1 MNYNNNFYLNIYFK
15 IRKEALMS
23 KLVAGNWKMFG
34 DINMISEIKKI
45 DQHCNEIDCEVA
57 ICPPFPLLFSANEQT
72 ENIKIGA
79 QSCHININGAHT
91 GEVSAEMLV
100 EVGAQL
106 ILVGHSERRQNNNET
121 NNVVKL
127 KSEAVHRSGATAIV
141 CIGETL
147 EERKEEKTLS
157 VLQEQMLNSLPTKVT
172 PQNTVIAYEPVW
184 AIGTGLVP
192 ETDQIRA
199 AHSFIRGFLVSTY
212 GAEAHN
218 VKILY
223 GGSVKGSNAK
233 EIFSIAN
240 VNGALVGGASLK
252 SSDFIEI
259 ITAASNS
266 V

>member
-1 MNYNNNFYLNIYFK
+1 
-15 IRKEALMS
+15 MS

-34 DINMISEIKKI
+34 DKNMISEIKKI
-45 DQHCNEIDCEVA
+45 DQHCNEVRCEVA
-57 ICPPFPLLFSANEQT
+57 ICPPFPLILSAYEQT
-72 ENIKIGA
+72 KNIQIGA
-79 QSCHININGAHT
+79 QNCHTDINGAHT
-91 GEVSAEMLV
+91 GEVSAEMLT

-106 ILVGHSERRQNNNET
+106 IIVGHSERRQDNYESNDI
-121 NNVVKL
+121 VKL
-127 KSEAVHRSGATAIV
+127 KSEAVHRAGATAVV

-147 EERKEEKTLS
+147 KERETDKTLS
-157 VLQEQMLNSLPTKVT
+157 VLQEQMLNSLPKNVN
-172 PQNTVIAYEPVW
+172 PLNTVVAYEPVW

-192 ETDQIRA
+192 EIDQIRA
-199 AHSFIRGFLVSTY
+199 AHSFIRGFLASTY

-233 EIFSIAN
+233 EIFSISN

-252 SSDFIEI
+252 SNDFIAI

-266 V
+266 I

>member
-1 MNYNNNFYLNIYFK
+1 
-15 IRKEALMS
+15 MS

-34 DINMISEIKKI
+34 DKNMISEIKKI
-45 DQHCNEIDCEVA
+45 DQHCNEVRCEVA
-57 ICPPFPLLFSANEQT
+57 ICPPFPLILSAYEQT
-72 ENIKIGA
+72 KNIQIGA
-79 QSCHININGAHT
+79 QNCHTDINGAHT
-91 GEVSAEMLV
+91 GEVSAEMLT

-106 ILVGHSERRQNNNET
+106 IIVGHSERRQDNYESNDI
-121 NNVVKL
+121 VKL
-127 KSEAVHRSGATAIV
+127 KSEAVHRAGAPAVV

-147 EERKEEKTLS
+147 KERETDKTLS
-157 VLQEQMLNSLPTKVT
+157 VLQEQMLNSLPKNVN
-172 PQNTVIAYEPVW
+172 PLNTVVAYEPVW

-192 ETDQIRA
+192 EIDQIRA
-199 AHSFIRGFLVSTY
+199 AHSFIRGFLASTY

-233 EIFSIAN
+233 EIFSISN

-252 SSDFIEI
+252 SNDFIEI

-266 V
+266 I

>member
-1 MNYNNNFYLNIYFK
+1 
-15 IRKEALMS
+15 MS

-34 DINMISEIKKI
+34 DKNMISEIKKI
-45 DQHCNEIDCEVA
+45 DQHCNEVRCEVA
-57 ICPPFPLLFSANEQT
+57 ICPPFPLILSAYEQT
-72 ENIKIGA
+72 KNIQIGA
-79 QSCHININGAHT
+79 QNCHTDINGAHT
-91 GEVSAEMLV
+91 GEVSAEMLT

-106 ILVGHSERRQNNNET
+106 IIVGHSERRQDNYESNDI
-121 NNVVKL
+121 VKL
-127 KSEAVHRSGATAIV
+127 KSEAVHRAGATAVV

-147 EERKEEKTLS
+147 KERETDKTLS
-157 VLQEQMLNSLPTKVT
+157 VLQEQMLNSLPKNVN
-172 PQNTVIAYEPVW
+172 PLNTVVAYEPVW

-192 ETDQIRA
+192 EIDQIRA
-199 AHSFIRGFLVSTY
+199 AHSFIRGFLASTY

-233 EIFSIAN
+233 EIFSMPN

-252 SSDFIEI
+252 SNDFIEI

-266 V
+266 I

>member
-1 MNYNNNFYLNIYFK
+1 
-15 IRKEALMS
+15 MS

-34 DINMISEIKKI
+34 DKNMISEIKKI
-45 DQHCNEIDCEVA
+45 DQHCNEVRCEVA
-57 ICPPFPLLFSANEQT
+57 ICPPFPIILSAYEQT
-72 ENIKIGA
+72 KNIQIGA
-79 QSCHININGAHT
+79 QNCHTDINGAHT
-91 GEVSAEMLV
+91 GEVSAEMLT

-106 ILVGHSERRQNNNET
+106 IIVGHSERRQDNYESNDI
-121 NNVVKL
+121 VKL
-127 KSEAVHRSGATAIV
+127 KSEAVHRAGATAVI

-147 EERKEEKTLS
+147 KERETDKTLS
-157 VLQEQMLNSLPTKVT
+157 VLQEQMLNSLPKNVN
-172 PQNTVIAYEPVW
+172 PLNTVVAYEPVW

-192 ETDQIRA
+192 EIDQIRA
-199 AHSFIRGFLVSTY
+199 AHSFIRGFLASTY

-233 EIFSIAN
+233 EIFSISN

-252 SSDFIEI
+252 SNDFIEI

-266 V
+266 I

>member
-1 MNYNNNFYLNIYFK
+1 
-15 IRKEALMS
+15 MS

-34 DINMISEIKKI
+34 DKNMISEIKKI
-45 DQHCNEIDCEVA
+45 DQHCNEVRCEVA
-57 ICPPFPLLFSANEQT
+57 ICPPFPLILSAYEQT
-72 ENIKIGA
+72 KNIQIGA
-79 QSCHININGAHT
+79 QNCHTDINGAHT
-91 GEVSAEMLV
+91 GEVSAEMLT

-106 ILVGHSERRQNNNET
+106 IIVGHSERRQNNYESNDI
-121 NNVVKL
+121 VKL
-127 KSEAVHRSGATAIV
+127 KSEAVHRAGATAVV

-147 EERKEEKTLS
+147 KERETDKTLS
-157 VLQEQMLNSLPTKVT
+157 VLQEQMLNSLPKNVN
-172 PQNTVIAYEPVW
+172 PLNTVVAYEPVW

-192 ETDQIRA
+192 EIDQIRA
-199 AHSFIRGFLVSTY
+199 AHSFIRGFLASTY

-233 EIFSIAN
+233 EIFSISN

-252 SSDFIEI
+252 SNDFIEI

-266 V
+266 I

>member
-1 MNYNNNFYLNIYFK
+1 
-15 IRKEALMS
+15 MS

-34 DINMISEIKKI
+34 DKNMISEIKKI
-45 DQHCNEIDCEVA
+45 DQHCNEVRCEVA
-57 ICPPFPLLFSANEQT
+57 ICPPFPLILSAYEQT
-72 ENIKIGA
+72 KNIQIGA
-79 QSCHININGAHT
+79 QNCHTDINGAHT
-91 GEVSAEMLV
+91 GEVSAEMLT

-106 ILVGHSERRQNNNET
+106 IIVGHSERRQDNYESNDI
-121 NNVVKL
+121 VKL
-127 KSEAVHRSGATAIV
+127 KSEAVHRAGATAVV

-147 EERKEEKTLS
+147 KERETDKTLS
-157 VLQEQMLNSLPTKVT
+157 VLQEQMLNSLPKNVN
-172 PQNTVIAYEPVW
+172 PLNTVVAYEPVW

-199 AHSFIRGFLVSTY
+199 AHSFIRGFLASTY

-233 EIFSIAN
+233 EIFSISN

-252 SSDFIEI
+252 SNDFIEI

-266 V
+266 I

>member
-1 MNYNNNFYLNIYFK
+1 
-15 IRKEALMS
+15 MS

-34 DINMISEIKKI
+34 DKNMISEIKKI
-45 DQHCNEIDCEVA
+45 DQHCNEVRCEVA
-57 ICPPFPLLFSANEQT
+57 ICPPFPLILSAYEQT
-72 ENIKIGA
+72 KNIQIGA
-79 QSCHININGAHT
+79 QNCHTDINGAHT
-91 GEVSAEMLV
+91 GEVSAEMLT

-106 ILVGHSERRQNNNET
+106 IIVGHSERRHDNYESNDI
-121 NNVVKL
+121 VKL
-127 KSEAVHRSGATAIV
+127 KSEAVHRAGATAVV

-147 EERKEEKTLS
+147 KERETDKTLS
-157 VLQEQMLNSLPTKVT
+157 VLQEQMLNSLPKNVN
-172 PQNTVIAYEPVW
+172 PLNTVVAYEPVW

-192 ETDQIRA
+192 GIDQIRA
-199 AHSFIRGFLVSTY
+199 AHSFIRGLLASTY

-233 EIFSIAN
+233 EIFSISN

-252 SSDFIEI
+252 SNDFIEI

-266 V
+266 I

>member
-1 MNYNNNFYLNIYFK
+1 
-15 IRKEALMS
+15 MS

-34 DINMISEIKKI
+34 DKNMISEIKKI
-45 DQHCNEIDCEVA
+45 DQHCNEVRCEVA
-57 ICPPFPLLFSANEQT
+57 ICPPFPLILSAYEQT
-72 ENIKIGA
+72 KNIQIGA
-79 QSCHININGAHT
+79 QNCHTDINGAHT
-91 GEVSAEMLV
+91 GEVSAEMLT

-106 ILVGHSERRQNNNET
+106 IIVGHSERRQDNYESNDI
-121 NNVVKL
+121 VKL
-127 KSEAVHRSGATAIV
+127 KSEAVHRAGATAVV

-147 EERKEEKTLS
+147 KERETDKTIS
-157 VLQEQMLNSLPTKVT
+157 VLQEQKLNSLPKNVN
-172 PQNTVIAYEPVW
+172 PLNTVVAYEPVW

-192 ETDQIRA
+192 EIDQIRA
-199 AHSFIRGFLVSTY
+199 AHSFIRGFLASTY

-233 EIFSIAN
+233 EIFSISN

-252 SSDFIEI
+252 SNDFIEI

-266 V
+266 I

>member
-1 MNYNNNFYLNIYFK
+1 
-15 IRKEALMS
+15 MS

-34 DINMISEIKKI
+34 DKNMISEIKKI
-45 DQHCNEIDCEVA
+45 DQHCNEVRCEVA
-57 ICPPFPLLFSANEQT
+57 ICPPFPLILSAYEQT
-72 ENIKIGA
+72 KNIQIGA
-79 QSCHININGAHT
+79 QNCHTDINGAHT
-91 GEVSAEMLV
+91 GEVSAEMLT

-106 ILVGHSERRQNNNET
+106 IIVGHSERRQDNYESNDI
-121 NNVVKL
+121 VKL
-127 KSEAVHRSGATAIV
+127 KSEAVHRAGATAVV

-147 EERKEEKTLS
+147 KERERDKTLS
-157 VLQEQMLNSLPTKVT
+157 VLQEQMLNSLPKNVN
-172 PQNTVIAYEPVW
+172 PLNTVVAYEPVW

-192 ETDQIRA
+192 EIDQIRA
-199 AHSFIRGFLVSTY
+199 AHSFIRGFLASTY

-233 EIFSIAN
+233 EIFSISN

-252 SSDFIEI
+252 SNDFIEI

-266 V
+266 I

>member
-1 MNYNNNFYLNIYFK
+1 
-15 IRKEALMS
+15 MS

-34 DINMISEIKKI
+34 DKNMISEIKKI
-45 DQHCNEIDCEVA
+45 DQHCNEVRCEVA
-57 ICPPFPLLFSANEQT
+57 ICPPFPLILSAYEQT
-72 ENIKIGA
+72 KNIQIGA
-79 QSCHININGAHT
+79 QNCHTDINGAHT
-91 GEVSAEMLV
+91 GEVSAEMLT

-106 ILVGHSERRQNNNET
+106 IIVGHSERRQDNYESNDI
-121 NNVVKL
+121 VKL
-127 KSEAVHRSGATAIV
+127 KSEAVHRAGATAVV

-147 EERKEEKTLS
+147 KERETDKTLS
-157 VLQEQMLNSLPTKVT
+157 VLQEQMLNCLPKNVN
-172 PQNTVIAYEPVW
+172 PLNTVVAYEPVW

-192 ETDQIRA
+192 EIDQIRA
-199 AHSFIRGFLVSTY
+199 AHSFIRGFLASTY

-233 EIFSIAN
+233 EIFSISN

-252 SSDFIEI
+252 SNDFIEI

-266 V
+266 I

>member
-1 MNYNNNFYLNIYFK
+1 
-15 IRKEALMS
+15 MS

-34 DINMISEIKKI
+34 DKNMISEIKKI
-45 DQHCNEIDCEVA
+45 DQHCHEIRCEVA
-57 ICPPFPLLFSANEQT
+57 ICPPFPLILTAYEQT
-72 ENIKIGA
+72 KNIKIGA
-79 QSCHININGAHT
+79 QNCHMNINGAHT
-91 GEVSAEMLV
+91 GEVSAEMLT

-106 ILVGHSERRQNNNET
+106 IIVGHSERRQDNYESNDII
-121 NNVVKL
+121 KL
-127 KSEAVHRSGATAIV
+127 KSEAVHRAGATAVV

-147 EERKEEKTLS
+147 EERETDKTLS
-157 VLQEQMLNSLPTKVT
+157 VLQDQMLNSLPKNVN
-172 PQNTVIAYEPVW
+172 PLNTVVAYEPVW

-192 ETDQIRA
+192 EVDQIRA

-223 GGSVKGSNAK
+223 GGSVKSSNSK
-233 EIFSIAN
+233 EIFSISN

-266 V
+266 I

>member
-1 MNYNNNFYLNIYFK
+1 
-15 IRKEALMS
+15 MS

-34 DINMISEIKKI
+34 DKNMISEIKKI
-45 DQHCNEIDCEVA
+45 DQHCNEVRCEVA
-57 ICPPFPLLFSANEQT
+57 ICPPFPLILSAYELT
-72 ENIKIGA
+72 KNIQIGA
-79 QSCHININGAHT
+79 QNCHTDINGAHT
-91 GEVSAEMLV
+91 GEVSAEMLT

-106 ILVGHSERRQNNNET
+106 IIVGHSERRQDNYESNDI
-121 NNVVKL
+121 VKL
-127 KSEAVHRSGATAIV
+127 KSEAVHRAGAKAVV

-147 EERKEEKTLS
+147 KERETDKTLS
-157 VLQEQMLNSLPTKVT
+157 VLQEQMLNSLPKNVN
-172 PQNTVIAYEPVW
+172 PLNTVVAYEPVW

-192 ETDQIRA
+192 EIDQIRD
-199 AHSFIRGFLVSTY
+199 AHSFIRGFLASTY

-233 EIFSIAN
+233 EIFSISN

-252 SSDFIEI
+252 SNDFIEI

-266 V
+266 I

>member
-1 MNYNNNFYLNIYFK
+1 
-15 IRKEALMS
+15 MS

-34 DINMISEIKKI
+34 DKNMISEIKKI
-45 DQHCNEIDCEVA
+45 DQHCNEVRCEVA
-57 ICPPFPLLFSANEQT
+57 ICPPFPLILSAYEQT
-72 ENIKIGA
+72 KNIQIGA
-79 QSCHININGAHT
+79 QNCHTDINGAHT
-91 GEVSAEMLV
+91 GEVSAEMLT

-106 ILVGHSERRQNNNET
+106 IIVGHSERRQDNYESNDI
-121 NNVVKL
+121 VKL
-127 KSEAVHRSGATAIV
+127 KSEAVHRAGATAVV

-147 EERKEEKTLS
+147 RERETDKTLS
-157 VLQEQMLNSLPTKVT
+157 VLQEQMLNSLPKNVN
-172 PQNTVIAYEPVW
+172 QLNTVVAYEPVW

-192 ETDQIRA
+192 EIDQIRA
-199 AHSFIRGFLVSTY
+199 AHSFIRGFLASTY

-233 EIFSIAN
+233 EIFSISN

-252 SSDFIEI
+252 SNDFIEI

-266 V
+266 I

>member
-1 MNYNNNFYLNIYFK
+1 
-15 IRKEALMS
+15 MS

-57 ICPPFPLLFSANEQT
+57 ICPPFPLILSAYEQT
-72 ENIKIGA
+72 KNIQIGA
-79 QSCHININGAHT
+79 QNCHTDINGAHT
-91 GEVSAEMLV
+91 GEVSAEMLT

-106 ILVGHSERRQNNNET
+106 IIVGHSERRQDNYESNDI
-121 NNVVKL
+121 VKL
-127 KSEAVHRSGATAIV
+127 KSEAVHRAGATAVV

-147 EERKEEKTLS
+147 KERETDKTLS
-157 VLQEQMLNSLPTKVT
+157 VLQEQMLNSLPKNVN
-172 PQNTVIAYEPVW
+172 PLNTVVAYEPVW

-192 ETDQIRA
+192 EIDQIRA
-199 AHSFIRGFLVSTY
+199 AHSFIRGFLASTY

-233 EIFSIAN
+233 EIFSISN

-252 SSDFIEI
+252 SNDFIEI

-266 V
+266 I

>member
-1 MNYNNNFYLNIYFK
+1 
-15 IRKEALMS
+15 MS

-34 DINMISEIKKI
+34 DKNMISEIKKI
-45 DQHCNEIDCEVA
+45 DQHCNEVSCEVA
-57 ICPPFPLLFSANEQT
+57 ICPPFPLILSAYEQT
-72 ENIKIGA
+72 KNIQIGA
-79 QSCHININGAHT
+79 QNCHMYINGAHT
-91 GEVSAEMLV
+91 GEVSAEMLT

-106 ILVGHSERRQNNNET
+106 IIVGHSERRQDNYESNDI
-121 NNVVKL
+121 VKL
-127 KSEAVHRSGATAIV
+127 KSEAVHRAGATAVV

-147 EERKEEKTLS
+147 KERETDKTLS
-157 VLQEQMLNSLPTKVT
+157 VLQEQMLNSLPKNVN
-172 PQNTVIAYEPVW
+172 PLNTVVAYEPVW

-192 ETDQIRA
+192 EIHQIRD
-199 AHSFIRGFLVSTY
+199 AHSFIRGFLASTY

-233 EIFSIAN
+233 EIFSISN

-252 SSDFIEI
+252 SNDFIEI

-266 V
+266 I

>member
-1 MNYNNNFYLNIYFK
+1 
-15 IRKEALMS
+15 MS

-34 DINMISEIKKI
+34 DKNMISEIKKI
-45 DQHCNEIDCEVA
+45 DQHCNEVRCEVA
-57 ICPPFPLLFSANEQT
+57 ICPPFPLILSAYEQT
-72 ENIKIGA
+72 KNIQIGA
-79 QSCHININGAHT
+79 QNCHTDINGAHT
-91 GEVSAEMLV
+91 GEVSAEMLT

-106 ILVGHSERRQNNNET
+106 IIVGHSERRQDNYESNDI
-121 NNVVKL
+121 VKL
-127 KSEAVHRSGATAIV
+127 KSEAVHRAGATAVV

-147 EERKEEKTLS
+147 KERETDKTLS
-157 VLQEQMLNSLPTKVT
+157 VLQEQMLKSLPKNVN
-172 PQNTVIAYEPVW
+172 PLNTVVAYEPVW

-192 ETDQIRA
+192 EIDQIRA
-199 AHSFIRGFLVSTY
+199 AHSFIRGFLASTY

-233 EIFSIAN
+233 EIFSMPN

-252 SSDFIEI
+252 SNDFIEI

-266 V
+266 I

>member
-1 MNYNNNFYLNIYFK
+1 
-15 IRKEALMS
+15 MS

-34 DINMISEIKKI
+34 DKNMISEIKKI
-45 DQHCNEIDCEVA
+45 DQHCNGVRCEVA
-57 ICPPFPLLFSANEQT
+57 ICPPFPLILSASEQT
-72 ENIKIGA
+72 KNIQIGA
-79 QSCHININGAHT
+79 QNCHTDINGAHT
-91 GEVSAEMLV
+91 GEVSAEMLT

-106 ILVGHSERRQNNNET
+106 IIVGHSERRQDNYESNDI
-121 NNVVKL
+121 VKL
-127 KSEAVHRSGATAIV
+127 KSEAVHRAGATAVV

-147 EERKEEKTLS
+147 KERETDKTLS
-157 VLQEQMLNSLPTKVT
+157 VLQEQMLNSLPKNVN
-172 PQNTVIAYEPVW
+172 PLNTVVAYEPVW

-192 ETDQIRA
+192 EIDQIRA
-199 AHSFIRGFLVSTY
+199 AHSFIRGFLASTY

-233 EIFSIAN
+233 EIFSISN

-252 SSDFIEI
+252 SNDFIEI

-266 V
+266 I

>member
-1 MNYNNNFYLNIYFK
+1 
-15 IRKEALMS
+15 MS

-34 DINMISEIKKI
+34 DKNMISEIKKI
-45 DQHCNEIDCEVA
+45 DQHCNEVRCEVA
-57 ICPPFPLLFSANEQT
+57 ICPPFPLILSAYEQT
-72 ENIKIGA
+72 KNIQIGA
-79 QSCHININGAHT
+79 QNCHTDINGAHT
-91 GEVSAEMLV
+91 GEVSAEMLT

-106 ILVGHSERRQNNNET
+106 IIVGHSERRQDNYESNDI
-121 NNVVKL
+121 VKL
-127 KSEAVHRSGATAIV
+127 KSEAVHRAGATAVV

-147 EERKEEKTLS
+147 KERETDKTLS
-157 VLQEQMLNSLPTKVT
+157 VLQEQMLNSLPKNVN
-172 PQNTVIAYEPVW
+172 PLNTVIAYEPVW

-192 ETDQIRA
+192 EIDQIRA
-199 AHSFIRGFLVSTY
+199 AHSFIRGFLASTY

-233 EIFSIAN
+233 EIFSISN

-252 SSDFIEI
+252 SNDFIEI

-266 V
+266 I

>member
-1 MNYNNNFYLNIYFK
+1 
-15 IRKEALMS
+15 MS

-34 DINMISEIKKI
+34 DKNMISEIKKI
-45 DQHCNEIDCEVA
+45 DQHCNEVRCDVA
-57 ICPPFPLLFSANEQT
+57 ICPPFPLILSAYEQT
-72 ENIKIGA
+72 KNIQIGA
-79 QSCHININGAHT
+79 QNCHTDINGAHT
-91 GEVSAEMLV
+91 GEVSAEMLT

-106 ILVGHSERRQNNNET
+106 IIVGHSERRQDNYESNDI
-121 NNVVKL
+121 VKL
-127 KSEAVHRSGATAIV
+127 KSEAVHRAGATAVV

-147 EERKEEKTLS
+147 KERETDKTLS
-157 VLQEQMLNSLPTKVT
+157 VLQEQMLNSLPKNVN
-172 PQNTVIAYEPVW
+172 PLNTVVAYEPVW

-192 ETDQIRA
+192 EIDQIRA
-199 AHSFIRGFLVSTY
+199 AHSFIRGFLASTY

-233 EIFSIAN
+233 EIFSISN

-252 SSDFIEI
+252 SNDFIEI

-266 V
+266 I

>member
-1 MNYNNNFYLNIYFK
+1 
-15 IRKEALMS
+15 MS

-34 DINMISEIKKI
+34 DKNMISEIKKI
-45 DQHCNEIDCEVA
+45 DQHCNEVRCEVA
-57 ICPPFPLLFSANEQT
+57 ICPPFPLILSAYEQT
-72 ENIKIGA
+72 KNIQIGA
-79 QSCHININGAHT
+79 QNCHTDINGAHT
-91 GEVSAEMLV
+91 GEVSAEMLT

-106 ILVGHSERRQNNNET
+106 IIVGHSERRQDNYESNDI
-121 NNVVKL
+121 VKL
-127 KSEAVHRSGATAIV
+127 KSEAVHRAGATAVV

-147 EERKEEKTLS
+147 KERETDKTLS
-157 VLQEQMLNSLPTKVT
+157 VLQEQMLNSLPKNVN
-172 PQNTVIAYEPVW
+172 PLNTVVAYEQVW

-192 ETDQIRA
+192 EIDQIRA
-199 AHSFIRGFLVSTY
+199 AHSFIRGFLASTY

-233 EIFSIAN
+233 EIFSISN

-252 SSDFIEI
+252 SNDFIEI

-266 V
+266 I

>member
-1 MNYNNNFYLNIYFK
+1 
-15 IRKEALMS
+15 MS

-34 DINMISEIKKI
+34 DKNMISEIKKI
-45 DQHCNEIDCEVA
+45 DQHCNEVRCAVA
-57 ICPPFPLLFSANEQT
+57 ICPPFPLILSAYEQT
-72 ENIKIGA
+72 KNIQIGA
-79 QSCHININGAHT
+79 QNCHTDINGAHT
-91 GEVSAEMLV
+91 GEVSAEMLT

-106 ILVGHSERRQNNNET
+106 IIVGHSERRQDNYESNDI
-121 NNVVKL
+121 VKL
-127 KSEAVHRSGATAIV
+127 KSEAVHRAGATAVV

-147 EERKEEKTLS
+147 KERETDKTLS
-157 VLQEQMLNSLPTKVT
+157 VLQEQMLNSLPKNVN
-172 PQNTVIAYEPVW
+172 PLNTVVAYEPVW

-192 ETDQIRA
+192 EIDQIRA
-199 AHSFIRGFLVSTY
+199 AHSFIRGFLASTY

-233 EIFSIAN
+233 EIFSISN

-252 SSDFIEI
+252 SNDFIEI

-266 V
+266 I

>member
-1 MNYNNNFYLNIYFK
+1 
-15 IRKEALMS
+15 MS

-34 DINMISEIKKI
+34 DKNMISEIKKI
-45 DQHCNEIDCEVA
+45 DQHCNEVRCEVA
-57 ICPPFPLLFSANEQT
+57 ICPPFPLILSAYEQT
-72 ENIKIGA
+72 KNIQIGA
-79 QSCHININGAHT
+79 QNCHTDINGAHT
-91 GEVSAEMLV
+91 GEVSAEMLT

-106 ILVGHSERRQNNNET
+106 IIVGHSERRQDNYESND
-121 NNVVKL
+121 VVKL
-127 KSEAVHRSGATAIV
+127 KSEAVHRAGATAVV

-147 EERKEEKTLS
+147 KERETDKTLS
-157 VLQEQMLNSLPTKVT
+157 VLQEQMLNSLPKNVN
-172 PQNTVIAYEPVW
+172 PLNTVVAYEPVW

-192 ETDQIRA
+192 EIDQIRA
-199 AHSFIRGFLVSTY
+199 AHSFIRGFLASTY

-233 EIFSIAN
+233 EIFSISN

-252 SSDFIEI
+252 SNDFIEI

-266 V
+266 I

>member
-1 MNYNNNFYLNIYFK
+1 
-15 IRKEALMS
+15 MS

-34 DINMISEIKKI
+34 DKNMISEIKKI
-45 DQHCNEIDCEVA
+45 DQHCYEVRCEVA
-57 ICPPFPLLFSANEQT
+57 ICPPFPLILSAYEQT
-72 ENIKIGA
+72 KNIQIGA
-79 QSCHININGAHT
+79 QNCHTDINGAHT
-91 GEVSAEMLV
+91 GEVSAEMLT

-106 ILVGHSERRQNNNET
+106 IIVGHSERRQDNYESNDI
-121 NNVVKL
+121 VKL
-127 KSEAVHRSGATAIV
+127 KSEAVHRAGATAVV

-147 EERKEEKTLS
+147 KERETDKTLS
-157 VLQEQMLNSLPTKVT
+157 VLQEQMLNSLPKNVN
-172 PQNTVIAYEPVW
+172 PLNTVVAYEPVW

-192 ETDQIRA
+192 EIDQIRA
-199 AHSFIRGFLVSTY
+199 AHSFIRGFLASTY

-233 EIFSIAN
+233 EIFSISN

-252 SSDFIEI
+252 SNDFIEI

-266 V
+266 I

>member
-1 MNYNNNFYLNIYFK
+1 
-15 IRKEALMS
+15 MS

-34 DINMISEIKKI
+34 DKNMISEIKKI
-45 DQHCNEIDCEVA
+45 DQHCNEVRCEVA
-57 ICPPFPLLFSANEQT
+57 ICPPFPLILSAYEQT
-72 ENIKIGA
+72 KNIQIGA
-79 QSCHININGAHT
+79 QNCHTHINGAHT
-91 GEVSAEMLV
+91 GEVSAEMLT

-106 ILVGHSERRQNNNET
+106 IIVGHSERRQDNYESNDI
-121 NNVVKL
+121 VKL
-127 KSEAVHRSGATAIV
+127 KSEAVHRAGATAVV

-147 EERKEEKTLS
+147 KERETDKTLS
-157 VLQEQMLNSLPTKVT
+157 VLQEQMLNSLPKNVN
-172 PQNTVIAYEPVW
+172 PLNTVVAYEPVW

-192 ETDQIRA
+192 EIDQIRA
-199 AHSFIRGFLVSTY
+199 AHSFIRGFLASTY

-233 EIFSIAN
+233 EIFSISN

-252 SSDFIEI
+252 SNDFIEI

-266 V
+266 I